1 MLKLY
6 HNHDGKMVLEV
17 IEWDCESAYA
27 GKHTSFE
34 IDVCPTGPS
43 GNRSSR
49 AALNRSNGDVRDS
62 KLRQQDLQ
70 SMHAKDAGGLM
81 SDQKWRKKNK
91 IWSDVS
97 PPVNCR
103 CEVCVLSSN
112 DHARNCFLLQELP
125 ICGLDASFK
134 RRAFDGEH

>member
-17 IEWDCESAYA
+17 IECDRESAYA
-27 GKHTSFE
+27 GKHTNFE

-43 GNRSSR
+43 GNRSSC

-70 SMHAKDAGGLM
+70 SMHAKDAGGLYVR
-81 SDQKWRKKNK
+81 SDM
-91 IWSDVS
+91 
-97 PPVNCR
+97 
-103 CEVCVLSSN
+103 E
-112 DHARNCFLLQELP
+112 
-125 ICGLDASFK
+125 K
-134 RRAFDGEH
+134 RIK